1 MLRSFPRSLRRY
13 ATSAHPVA
21 KYDVCVIGGGHAG
34 CEAAAGAARA
44 GARTLLL
51 TQKLE
56 TIGEMSCNP
65 SIGGVGKGT
74 LVREVDALGGVMG
87 RAADEAGI
95 QWHMLN
101 RSKGPAVWGPRAQMD
116 RTLYKRAVQSTLS
129 RTPNLETRAASV
141 HDLVLQPHSSANPL
155 TQQSVVGVR
164 LDTGEMIKCSE
175 VVICTGTFLAGEIH
189 IGHKSFPAGRHNDP
203 ASPASGLSSSLHR
216 AGFQLGRL
224 KTGTPARLDKQSIN
238 FHGLERQDGDIP
250 ASGFAYW
257 GPGVKYENQ
266 QVACYKTTTTPETHR
281 IITENIDKTMHIRET
296 VKGPRYCPSLEAK
309 VLRFTEKLGHIIW
322 LEPEGFDSDLIYPNG
337 LSNSMPEDVQELLV
351 RSVPGLENAKIIRP
365 AYGVEYD
372 HIDPRELNHT
382 LETKRIRGLFLAG
395 QINGTTGYEE
405 AAAQGV
411 LAGINAG
418 LSALGK
424 KPMVIGRA
432 EGYLGV
438 MVDDLIGKGV
448 EEPYRMFTS
457 RAEYRMSIRSDNADM
472 RLTPKGRAAGVV
484 CDGRW
489 AEFESMKR
497 DMDRAV
503 ELLGECVLSPQK
515 WESHG
520 IAAKRDGVPRSG
532 LEMLRN
538 PGINCQKLGGA
549 IPELSKLDPKAL
561 ARVDVEGQYMHH
573 LKRQEADIRAF
584 ASDEMLILDPSLDY
598 DSVIG
603 LSTEVRER
611 LKRTRPGSIYFKRM
625 ETKTMQRSGLN
636 LLSLDGGGITGLSS
650 LLIIKEIMTRLQ
662 GKDQKALK
670 PYEYFDMI
678 AGTGTGALHMSID
691 DAIKSYLHLMRTVFS
706 ERKFTMKQDTGVFK
720 STVLERVL
728 RELINGM
735 AGDPNATLMEPARDG
750 EVQCKVIVY
759 AMSSFNLTSSTPIPF
774 RSYSSATAATS
785 CPIWEVLRATTTHP
799 GLFKGI
805 EVDAEGLGIRN
816 RFTHGGLGCANPTPH
831 LLEEAKKEY
840 PHRAVA
846 SIISIGTGHPKAIQV
861 TTRNLGNSWA
871 NGGSAIM
878 KAMQAAHE
886 MAEGSERVAEEIAR
900 RFAVIEHGYYRLNV
914 QQGTQGVEFDD
925 WERLDEVAEHTRV
938 YLDQA
943 ETRLKLDRLVNA
955 ALERIAVMQVARI
968 DGHIES
974 STDPMQYRIRSC
986 PSSSQRFTGR
996 GHHLKLV
1003 KAYFLCDS
1011 PGRRLFVLYGLG
1023 GVGKTQVALRC
1034 IEELRGRFVH
1044 VIFVDASSNDS
1055 IQTSLTTIALKNNLG
1070 KTHED
1075 TLNWINRHSRNCLY
1089 VLDNAD
1095 DPKVRLQSYFPQS
1108 GDYNILVTTR
1118 CSELADLAGSVDAV
1132 CSLSGLHEDDAVE
1145 LLLRTAKLSPDEM
1158 DELDKVAM
1166 HSLLKRFDYLALAVV
1181 QAGAYIRKMQLSISQ
1196 YWDRYSVCQKAVL
1209 ERGIGIGLDGYEKT
1223 VYTTWELS
1231 LKQIS
1236 SYAMELLFLIA
1247 FLHREEIL
1255 EEIFQR
1261 AARNMQN
1268 YEDEAPLENEQ
1279 STVEQ
1284 RVKRFLRHLIDG
1296 HWEDTFTLYMGEL
1309 MSFSLV
1315 TYDRASQAYAIH
1327 PLVQD
1332 WAQESASK
1340 KMISIQHSALLL
1352 ALSIDWNR
1360 GSTDYAYKRRILS
1373 NIDLIFKGFQLHDVD
1388 TLARFAEVYRTAGQ
1402 FSNEAALW
1410 DHVVTIQKHKIG
1422 ERHPR
1427 VLANISN
1434 LANAYQEK
1442 RELKVAK
1449 ELQETTLAAQIQELG
1464 QDHPDTL
1471 KTMHR
1476 LAWTLYLEEK
1486 YEEAEPLLTAV
1497 VASRKKVLEDDHPDT
1512 LESLD
1517 DLASIYE
1524 LQGHLVKAEQL
1535 KVVVLATRK
1544 RLLGE
1549 DHADTLEGMDNL
1561 AHTYRKQDRLAEA
1574 EQLYKTVLVSR
1585 KRILGDDHQN
1595 TMATMRSLAQTYD
1608 NQGQLAKAEELYK
1621 AVLALQKRVLGDD
1634 HQDTMITMHNLAQTC
1649 GNQGRLAEA
1658 EELYM
1663 TVLASDKRM
1672 LGDDH
1677 PDTIAT
1683 MHNLAQTYGSQ
1694 GRLAEAEELYTSV
1707 LVSQKQVLGDDHRD
1721 TMVTIHNLAQ
1731 TYGNQG
1737 RLAEAEELY
1746 KAVLVL
1752 QKRVLGDDHRDTMS
1766 TMHNLAH
1773 THGNQGRLA
1782 KARELYMSVLA
1793 SQKQVLGD
1801 DHQDTMITMHNL
1813 ARTCGNQGRLAEAEE
1828 LYTNLLAS
1836 QKRVLGDDHRDTM
1849 AVMHDLAQTY
1859 SNQGRS
1865 TEAEELYT
1873 TVLASRKRMLG
1884 DDHRDT
1890 MVTMHNLAQTHV
1902 DRGRLAEAE
1911 ELYANVISA
1920 WVRTLGEDCGET
1932 LNSVVGLIQVYTLQ
1946 HRFEEAEALAIPT
1959 LESCRRTLGANH
1971 SYTIYTMIYLEDIY
1985 SSLGKIAERNA
1996 LREERV
2002 AIDFSDLSS

>member
-129 RTPNLETRAASV
+129 RTPNLETAASSV
-141 HDLVLQPHSSANPL
+141 HDLVLQPYSSANPL

-257 GPGVKYENQ
+257 GPAVKYENQ

-489 AEFESMKR
+489 AEFESMKG

-538 PGINCQKLGGA
+538 PGINCQKLAGA

-603 LSTEVRER
+603 IQNHELAALLSNHSMKPRGTQTVRSAPMLLMEDV
-611 LKRTRPGSIYFKRM
+611 YFKRM

-662 GKDQKALK
+662 EKDQQKALK

-678 AGTGTGALHMSID
+678 AGTGTGAISAIMLGRLHMSID

-706 ERKFTMKQDTGVFK
+706 ERKFTMKWDTGAFK
-720 STVLERVL
+720 STVLEREL
-728 RELINGM
+728 KDLINRM
-735 AGDPNATLMEPARDG
+735 AGDPNTTLMQSARGG

-785 CPIWEVLRATTTHP
+785 CSIWEVLRATTTHP

-805 EVDAEGLGIRN
+805 EVDVEG
-816 RFTHGGLGCANPTPH
+816 
-831 LLEEAKKEY
+831 LEEAKKEY
-840 PHRAVA
+840 PDRAVA
-846 SIISIGTGHPKAIQV
+846 SIISVGTGHPKAIQV
-861 TTRNLGNSWA
+861 TTGNLGSSWA
-871 NGGSAIM
+871 NGRSAIV

-886 MAEGSERVAEEIAR
+886 MAEGSERVAEEMAR

-938 YLDQA
+938 YLDRA
-943 ETRLKLDRLVNA
+943 EIRLKLDRLVNA
-955 ALERIAVMQVARI
+955 ALERIPVMQVARI
-968 DGHIES
+968 
-974 STDPMQYRIRSC
+974 
-986 PSSSQRFTGR
+986 
-996 GHHLKLV
+996 
-1003 KAYFLCDS
+1003 
-1011 PGRRLFVLYGLG
+1011 
-1023 GVGKTQVALRC
+1023 VGKTQVALRC
-1034 IEELRGRFVH
+1034 IEELRERFVH

-1145 LLLRTAKLSPDEM
+1145 LLLRTAKLSPDKM

-1196 YWDRYSVCQKAVL
+1196 YWDRYSVHQKAVL
-1209 ERGIGIGLDGYEKT
+1209 ERAA
-1223 VYTTWELS
+1223 VPHRV
-1231 LKQIS
+1231 
-1236 SYAMELLFLIA
+1236 
-1247 FLHREEIL
+1247 LHREEIL

-1279 STVEQ
+1279 SAVEE
-1284 RVKRFLRHLIDG
+1284 RVKGFLRHLIDSQ
-1296 HWEDTFTLYMGEL
+1296 WEDTFTFYMGEL

-1360 GSTDYAYKRRILS
+1360 GSTDYAYKR
-1373 NIDLIFKGFQLHDVD
+1373 H

-1410 DHVVTIQKHKIG
+1410 DHVVTIQKQKIG
-1422 ERHPR
+1422 ERETR
-1427 VLANISN
+1427 AEDS
-1434 LANAYQEK
+1434 K
-1442 RELKVAK
+1442 RTSKTA
-1449 ELQETTLAAQIQELG
+1449 LAAQIQELG

-1471 KTMHR
+1471 KTMHG

-1497 VASRKKVLEDDHPDT
+1497 VASRKKVLEEDHPDT

-1549 DHADTLEGMDNL
+1549 DHADTLEGMNNL

-1574 EQLYKTVLVSR
+1574 EQLYKTCC
-1585 KRILGDDHQN
+1585 
-1595 TMATMRSLAQTYD
+1595 LAQTYD

-1621 AVLALQKRVLGDD
+1621 AVLVLQKRVLGDD
-1634 HQDTMITMHNLAQTC
+1634 HRDTM
-1649 GNQGRLAEA
+1649 
-1658 EELYM
+1658 
-1663 TVLASDKRM
+1663 V
-1672 LGDDH
+1672 
-1677 PDTIAT
+1677 T
-1683 MHNLAQTYGSQ
+1683 MHNLAQTYGDDHRDTMVTMYNLAHTYGKQ
-1694 GRLAEAEELYTSV
+1694 GRLAEAEELYTTV
-1707 LVSQKQVLGDDHRD
+1707 LVSQEQVLGDDHRD
-1721 TMVTIHNLAQ
+1721 TMVTMHNLAHTYGKQGRLAEAEELYTTERVLGDDHRDTMATMHNLAQ

-1752 QKRVLGDDHRDTMS
+1752 QKQVLGDDHRDTM
-1766 TMHNLAH
+1766 
-1773 THGNQGRLA
+1773 
-1782 KARELYMSVLA
+1782 
-1793 SQKQVLGD
+1793 
-1801 DHQDTMITMHNL
+1801 ITMHNL
-1813 ARTCGNQGRLAEAEE
+1813 AQTYGNQGRLAEAEE
-1828 LYTNLLAS
+1828 LYT
-1836 QKRVLGDDHRDTM
+1836 
-1849 AVMHDLAQTY
+1849 
-1859 SNQGRS
+1859 
-1865 TEAEELYT
+1865 
-1873 TVLASRKRMLG
+1873 TVLAVEKRVLG

-1890 MVTMHNLAQTHV
+1890 MVTMHNLAHTYAKQ
-1902 DRGRLAEAE
+1902 GQLAEAE
-1911 ELYANVISA
+1911 ELYTNVISA
-1920 WVRTLGEDCGET
+1920 WVRTLGK
-1932 LNSVVGLIQVYTLQ
+1932 
-1946 HRFEEAEALAIPT
+1946 
-1959 LESCRRTLGANH
+1959 
-1971 SYTIYTMIYLEDIY
+1971 MIEKRSI
-1985 SSLGKIAERNA
+1985 
-1996 LREERV
+1996 V
-2002 AIDFSDLSS
+2002 

>member
-1 MLRSFPRSLRRY
+1 
-13 ATSAHPVA
+13 
-21 KYDVCVIGGGHAG
+21 
-34 CEAAAGAARA
+34 
-44 GARTLLL
+44 
-51 TQKLE
+51 
-56 TIGEMSCNP
+56 
-65 SIGGVGKGT
+65 
-74 LVREVDALGGVMG
+74 
-87 RAADEAGI
+87 
-95 QWHMLN
+95 
-101 RSKGPAVWGPRAQMD
+101 
-116 RTLYKRAVQSTLS
+116 
-129 RTPNLETRAASV
+129 
-141 HDLVLQPHSSANPL
+141 
-155 TQQSVVGVR
+155 
-164 LDTGEMIKCSE
+164 
-175 VVICTGTFLAGEIH
+175 
-189 IGHKSFPAGRHNDP
+189 
-203 ASPASGLSSSLHR
+203 
-216 AGFQLGRL
+216 
-224 KTGTPARLDKQSIN
+224 
-238 FHGLERQDGDIP
+238 
-250 ASGFAYW
+250 
-257 GPGVKYENQ
+257 
-266 QVACYKTTTTPETHR
+266 
-281 IITENIDKTMHIRET
+281 
-296 VKGPRYCPSLEAK
+296 
-309 VLRFTEKLGHIIW
+309 
-322 LEPEGFDSDLIYPNG
+322 
-337 LSNSMPEDVQELLV
+337 
-351 RSVPGLENAKIIRP
+351 
-365 AYGVEYD
+365 
-372 HIDPRELNHT
+372 
-382 LETKRIRGLFLAG
+382 
-395 QINGTTGYEE
+395 INGTTGYEE

-424 KPMVIGRA
+424 EPIVIGRA

-489 AEFESMKR
+489 AEFESMKG

-538 PGINCQKLGGA
+538 PGINCQKLAGA

-611 LKRTRPGSIYFKRM
+611 LKRTRPGSIVRRCETDGRHDCVVCSTVIETCKKDGECRESYYLGLFDVVSVSDSVDHHTTSLPTGSRSWEICPVLKRYLQYFKRM

-636 LLSLDGGGITGLSS
+636 LLSLDSGGITGLSS

-678 AGTGTGALHMSID
+678 AGTGTGAISAVMLGRLHMSID

-706 ERKFTMKQDTGVFK
+706 ERKFTMKWDTGAFK
-720 STVLERVL
+720 STVLEREL
-728 RELINGM
+728 KDLINRM
-735 AGDPNATLMEPARDG
+735 AGDPNTTLMQSAGGG

-785 CPIWEVLRATTTHP
+785 CSIWKVLRATTTHP

-900 RFAVIEHGYYRLNV
+900 RFAIIEHGYYRLNV

-943 ETRLKLDRLVNA
+943 EIRLKLDRLVNA

-1034 IEELRGRFVH
+1034 IEELRERFVH

-1261 AARNMQN
+1261 AVRNMQN

-1427 VLANISN
+1427 ALANISN

-1471 KTMHR
+1471 KTMHG

-1497 VASRKKVLEDDHPDT
+1497 VTSRKKVLEEDHPDT

-1585 KRILGDDHQN
+1585 KRILGDDHQS
-1595 TMATMRSLAQTYD
+1595 TM
-1608 NQGQLAKAEELYK
+1608 
-1621 AVLALQKRVLGDD
+1621 
-1634 HQDTMITMHNLAQTC
+1634 
-1649 GNQGRLAEA
+1649 
-1658 EELYM
+1658 
-1663 TVLASDKRM
+1663 
-1672 LGDDH
+1672 
-1677 PDTIAT
+1677 AT
-1683 MHNLAQTYGSQ
+1683 MHNLAHTY
-1694 GRLAEAEELYTSV
+1694 
-1707 LVSQKQVLGDDHRD
+1707 D
-1721 TMVTIHNLAQ
+1721 
-1731 TYGNQG
+1731 NQG
-1737 RLAEAEELY
+1737 RLAKAEELY

-1752 QKRVLGDDHRDTMS
+1752 QKRVLGDDHRNTMT

-1773 THGNQGRLA
+1773 T
-1782 KARELYMSVLA
+1782 Y
-1793 SQKQVLGD
+1793 D
-1801 DHQDTMITMHNL
+1801 
-1813 ARTCGNQGRLAEAEE
+1813 NQGRLAEAEE
-1828 LYTNLLAS
+1828 LYTTVLAS
-1836 QKRVLGDDHRDTM
+1836 QKRMLGDDHRDTM

-1859 SNQGRS
+1859 GNQGR
-1865 TEAEELYT
+1865 L
-1873 TVLASRKRMLG
+1873 
-1884 DDHRDT
+1884 
-1890 MVTMHNLAQTHV
+1890 
-1902 DRGRLAEAE
+1902 
-1911 ELYANVISA
+1911 
-1920 WVRTLGEDCGET
+1920 
-1932 LNSVVGLIQVYTLQ
+1932 
-1946 HRFEEAEALAIPT
+1946 
-1959 LESCRRTLGANH
+1959 
-1971 SYTIYTMIYLEDIY
+1971 
-1985 SSLGKIAERNA
+1985 
-1996 LREERV
+1996 
-2002 AIDFSDLSS
+2002 

>member
-129 RTPNLETRAASV
+129 RTPNLETRASSV
-141 HDLVLQPHSSANPL
+141 HDLVLQPYSSANPL

-257 GPGVKYENQ
+257 GPAVKYENQ

-484 CDGRW
+484 CGGRW
-489 AEFESMKR
+489 AQFESMKR

-538 PGINCQKLGGA
+538 PGISCQKLAGA
-549 IPELSKLDPKAL
+549 IPQLGKLDPKAL

-584 ASDEMLILDPSLDY
+584 ASDEMLILDSSLDY

-662 GKDQKALK
+662 EKDQQKALK

-678 AGTGTGALHMSID
+678 AGTGTGAISAIMLGRLHMSID

-706 ERKFTMKQDTGVFK
+706 ERKFTMKWDTGAFK
-720 STVLERVL
+720 STVLER
-728 RELINGM
+728 ELKDLISRM
-735 AGDPNATLMEPARDG
+735 AGDPNATLMQSAGGG
-750 EVQCKVIVY
+750 EAQCKVIVY

-774 RSYSSATAATS
+774 RSYSSATAAS
-785 CPIWEVLRATTTHP
+785 SRPIWEVLRATTAHP
-799 GLFKGI
+799 GLFKAI
-805 EVDAEGLGIRN
+805 EVDVEGLGIRN
-816 RFTHGGLGCANPTPH
+816 RFTHGGLGCANPTPY
-831 LLEEAKKEY
+831 LLEEAKNEY

-846 SIISIGTGHPKAIQV
+846 SIISIGTGQPKTIQV
-861 TTRNLGNSWA
+861 TTGNLGSSRTDR
-871 NGGSAIM
+871 GSAIV

-886 MAEGSERVAEEIAR
+886 MAEGSERVAEEMAR
-900 RFAVIEHGYYRLNV
+900 RFAVIDHGYYRLNV
-914 QQGTQGVEFDD
+914 QQGTQGVESDD
-925 WERLDEVAEHTRV
+925 WERLDEIAEHTRA

-943 ETRLKLDRLVNA
+943 EVRLKLDRLVNI
-955 ALERIAVMQVARI
+955 ALERIAVIQVARI

-974 STDPMQYRIRSC
+974 STDPIQYRIRSC

-996 GHHLKLV
+996 GYHVQLV

-1023 GVGKTQVALRC
+1023 GAGKTQVALRC
-1034 IEELRGRFVH
+1034 IEELRERFAH
-1044 VIFVDASSNDS
+1044 VIFVDASSNSS
-1055 IQTSLTTIALKNNLG
+1055 IQTSLTTIALKHNLG
-1070 KTHED
+1070 KTHEEMLD
-1075 TLNWINRHSRNCLY
+1075 WINRHSHNCLY

-1095 DPKVRLQSYFPQS
+1095 DPKMRLQSYFPQS

-1118 CSELADLAGSVDAV
+1118 CSELADLAGSIDAV
-1132 CSLSGLHEDDAVE
+1132 CSLSGLQENDAVE
-1145 LLLRTAKLSPDEM
+1145 LLLRTAKLNPDNM
-1158 DELDKVAM
+1158 DELDKAAM

-1181 QAGAYIRKMQLSISQ
+1181 QAGAYIWKMQLSISQ
-1196 YWDRYSVCQKAVL
+1196 YWDRYSVRRKAVL

-1247 FLHREEIL
+1247 FLHREGIL
-1255 EEIFQR
+1255 EEIFRR
-1261 AARNMQN
+1261 AARNLQK
-1268 YEDEAPLENEQ
+1268 YEDEALLEKEQ
-1279 STVEQ
+1279 SGVEQ
-1284 RVKRFLRHLIDG
+1284 RVKSFLRHLIDSQ
-1296 HWEDTFTLYMGEL
+1296 WEDTFTLYMGEL

-1315 TYDRASQAYAIH
+1315 VYDHASQAYAIH

-1332 WAQESASK
+1332 WAQEFASK

-1352 ALSIDWNR
+1352 ALSIDRNR
-1360 GSTDYAYKRRILS
+1360 GRNDYVYKRRILP
-1373 NIDLIFKGFQLHDVD
+1373 NVDLIFKEFRLHDID
-1388 TLARFAEVYRTAGQ
+1388 TLARFAEVYRTVGQ

-1410 DHVVTIQKHKIG
+1410 DCVVTTQKQEIG

-1427 VLANISN
+1427 TLANISN
-1434 LANAYQEK
+1434 LARAYQEK
-1442 RELKVAK
+1442 RELKIAK
-1449 ELQETTLAAQIQELG
+1449 ELQETALAAQVQELG

-1471 KTMHR
+1471 DTMHG
-1476 LAWTLYLEEK
+1476 LAWTLYMEGK
-1486 YEEAEPLLTAV
+1486 YDEAEPLLTTV
-1497 VASRKKVLEDDHPDT
+1497 VTSRKKVLEEDHLDT
-1512 LESLD
+1512 LESSD

-1524 LQGHLVKAEQL
+1524 SQGHLAKAEQL
-1535 KVVVLATRK
+1535 RVVVLATRK
-1544 RLLGE
+1544 RLLEE
-1549 DHADTLEGMDNL
+1549 DHVDILEGMSNL
-1561 AHTYRKQDRLAEA
+1561 AYTYSK
-1574 EQLYKTVLVSR
+1574 
-1585 KRILGDDHQN
+1585 
-1595 TMATMRSLAQTYD
+1595 
-1608 NQGQLAKAEELYK
+1608 
-1621 AVLALQKRVLGDD
+1621 
-1634 HQDTMITMHNLAQTC
+1634 
-1649 GNQGRLAEA
+1649 
-1658 EELYM
+1658 
-1663 TVLASDKRM
+1663 
-1672 LGDDH
+1672 
-1677 PDTIAT
+1677 
-1683 MHNLAQTYGSQ
+1683 Q
-1694 GRLAEAEELYTSV
+1694 GRLAEAEELYTT
-1707 LVSQKQVLGDDHRD
+1707 LLASQKRVLGDDHRD
-1721 TMVTIHNLAQ
+1721 TMAVMHDLAQ

-1737 RLAEAEELY
+1737 RLVEAEELY
-1746 KAVLVL
+1746 TTVLASRK
-1752 QKRVLGDDHRDTMS
+1752 QVLGDDHRGTMS

-1782 KARELYMSVLA
+1782 KARELYKTVLS
-1793 SQKQVLGD
+1793 SQKRVLGD

-1865 TEAEELYT
+1865 AEAEELYT

-1902 DRGRLAEAE
+1902 DQGRLAEAE

-1971 SYTIYTMIYLEDIY
+1971 SYTIYTMTYLEDIY
-1985 SSLGKIAERNA
+1985 FSLGKIAERNA

>member
-141 HDLVLQPHSSANPL
+141 HDLVLQPYSSANPL
-155 TQQSVVGVR
+155 TQQSVVG
-164 LDTGEMIKCSE
+164 
-175 VVICTGTFLAGEIH
+175 
-189 IGHKSFPAGRHNDP
+189 
-203 ASPASGLSSSLHR
+203 
-216 AGFQLGRL
+216 LGRL

-281 IITENIDKTMHIRET
+281 IITGNIDKTMHIRET

-351 RSVPGLENAKIIRP
+351 RSVPGLENAKIVRP

-489 AEFESMKR
+489 AEFESMKG

-538 PGINCQKLGGA
+538 PGINCQKLAGA

-584 ASDEMLILDPSLDY
+584 ASDEILVLDPSLDY

-611 LKRTRPGSIYFKRM
+611 LKRTRPGSIGAAKRM
-625 ETKTMQRSGLN
+625 EGMTASSAYFKPIETETMQQSGLN

-662 GKDQKALK
+662 EKDQQKALK

-678 AGTGTGALHMSID
+678 AGTGTGAISAVMLGRLHMSID

-706 ERKFTMKQDTGVFK
+706 ERKFTMKRDTGAFK
-720 STVLERVL
+720 STVLER
-728 RELINGM
+728 ELKELVNRM
-735 AGDPNATLMEPARDG
+735 AGDPNATLMGSARG
-750 EVQCKVIVY
+750 EGLQCKVIVY

-774 RSYSSATAATS
+774 RSYSSATVATS
-785 CPIWEVLRATTTHP
+785 CPIWEVLRATMAHP
-799 GLFKGI
+799 ELFKGI
-805 EVDAEGLGIRN
+805 EVDVEGLGIRN
-816 RFTHGGLGCANPTPH
+816 RFTDGGLGCANPTPH

-861 TTRNLGNSWA
+861 TTGKLGGSWA
-871 NGGSAIM
+871 NRGPAIA
-878 KAMQAAHE
+878 KAMQAAHG
-886 MAEGSERVAEEIAR
+886 MAEGSERVAEEMAR
-900 RFAVIEHGYYRLNV
+900 RFAGIGHSYYRLNV
-914 QQGTQGVEFDD
+914 QQGIQGVKYDD

-943 ETRLKLDRLVNA
+943 EMRSKLNRLVNA

-974 STDPMQYRIRSC
+974 STDPMQYQIRSC

-996 GHHLKLV
+996 GYHVKLI

-1023 GVGKTQVALRC
+1023 GAGKTQVALRC
-1034 IEELRGRFVH
+1034 IEELRERFVH
-1044 VIFVDASSNDS
+1044 VIFVDASSNSS

-1070 KTHED
+1070 KTHEEMLD
-1075 TLNWINRHSRNCLY
+1075 WINRHSHNCLY

-1095 DPKVRLQSYFPQS
+1095 DPKMRLQSYFPQS

-1118 CSELADLAGSVDAV
+1118 CSELADLAGSIDAI
-1132 CSLSGLHEDDAVE
+1132 CSLSGLQEDDAVE
-1145 LLLRTAKLSPDEM
+1145 LLLRTAKLSLDKM
-1158 DELDKVAM
+1158 DELDKAAM

-1181 QAGAYIRKMQLSISQ
+1181 QAGAYIWKMQLSISQ
-1196 YWDRYSVCQKAVL
+1196 YWDRYSVRQKAVL

-1236 SYAMELLFLIA
+1236 SHAMELLFLIA

-1261 AARNMQN
+1261 AARNMQKD
-1268 YEDEAPLENEQ
+1268 EDEALLRNEQ
-1279 STVEQ
+1279 SAVEQ
-1284 RVKRFLRHLIDG
+1284 RVKNFLRHLIESR
-1296 HWEDTFTLYMGEL
+1296 WEDTFTLYMGEL

-1340 KMISIQHSALLL
+1340 EMISIQHSALLL

-1360 GSTDYAYKRRILS
+1360 GSADYAYKRRILP
-1373 NIDLIFKGFQLHDVD
+1373 NVNLIFKEFRLHDID
-1388 TLARFAEVYRTAGQ
+1388 TLARFAEVYRSAGQ
-1402 FSNEAALW
+1402 FNNEAALW
-1410 DHVVTIQKHKIG
+1410 DHVVITQKQQIG

-1427 VLANISN
+1427 TLANISN
-1434 LANAYQEK
+1434 LAKAYQEK
-1442 RELKVAK
+1442 RELKISK
-1449 ELQETTLAAQIQELG
+1449 ELQETALAAQVQELG

-1471 KTMHR
+1471 ETMHR
-1476 LAWTLYLEEK
+1476 LAWTLYLEGK
-1486 YEEAEPLLTAV
+1486 YDKAEPLLTTV
-1497 VASRKKVLEDDHPDT
+1497 VTSRKKVLEEDHLDT

-1517 DLASIYE
+1517 DLAAIYGS
-1524 LQGHLVKAEQL
+1524 QGHLVKAEQL
-1535 KVVVLATRK
+1535 RAVVLATRK

-1549 DHADTLEGMDNL
+1549 DHVDVLEGMSN
-1561 AHTYRKQDRLAEA
+1561 
-1574 EQLYKTVLVSR
+1574 
-1585 KRILGDDHQN
+1585 
-1595 TMATMRSLAQTYD
+1595 LAQTYSEQD
-1608 NQGQLAKAEELYK
+1608 RSAEAEELYRT
-1621 AVLALQKRVLGDD
+1621 ALASQKRVLGDD
-1634 HQDTMITMHNLAQTC
+1634 HRDTMTTMHNLAHTYV
-1649 GNQGRLAEA
+1649 NQGRLAEA

-1663 TVLASDKRM
+1663 TVLASRKRM

-1677 PDTIAT
+1677 RETIA
-1683 MHNLAQTYGSQ
+1683 
-1694 GRLAEAEELYTSV
+1694 
-1707 LVSQKQVLGDDHRD
+1707 
-1721 TMVTIHNLAQ
+1721 TIHNLAQ

-1746 KAVLVL
+1746 
-1752 QKRVLGDDHRDTMS
+1752 R
-1766 TMHNLAH
+1766 
-1773 THGNQGRLA
+1773 
-1782 KARELYMSVLA
+1782 
-1793 SQKQVLGD
+1793 
-1801 DHQDTMITMHNL
+1801 
-1813 ARTCGNQGRLAEAEE
+1813 
-1828 LYTNLLAS
+1828 
-1836 QKRVLGDDHRDTM
+1836 
-1849 AVMHDLAQTY
+1849 
-1859 SNQGRS
+1859 
-1865 TEAEELYT
+1865 
-1873 TVLASRKRMLG
+1873 TVLASLKRLLG

-1890 MVTMHNLAQTHV
+1890 MVTMHNLAQTYGNQ
-1902 DRGRLAEAE
+1902 GRLAEAE
-1911 ELYANVISA
+1911 ELYKTVLDSQKRVLGDDHRDTMTTMHNLAQTYGNQGRLAEAEELYTTVLDSQKRVLGDDHRYTMVTMYNLAHTYGNQGRLAEAEELYTNVVITR
-1920 WVRTLGEDCGET
+1920 VRTLGEDHRET
-1932 LNSVVGLIQVYTLQ
+1932 LDSIIGLVRVYTLQ

-1959 LESCRRTLGANH
+1959 LESCRRTLGPNH
-1971 SYTIYTMIYLEDIY
+1971 SYTIYTMVYLEDIY
-1985 SSLGKIAERNA
+1985 SLLGKIAERDA

-2002 AIDFSDLSS
+2002 VVDFSDLDS

>member
-155 TQQSVVGVR
+155 TQQSVAGVR

-224 KTGTPARLDKQSIN
+224 KTGTPARLDKQSIS

-257 GPGVKYENQ
+257 GPGVKYE
-266 QVACYKTTTTPETHR
+266 VPCYKTTTTPETHR

-351 RSVPGLENAKIIRP
+351 RSVPGLENAKIVRP

-372 HIDPRELNHT
+372 HIDPRELNRACHA
-382 LETKRIRGLFLAG
+382 LVTKRIRGLFLAG

-448 EEPYRMFTS
+448 ED

-503 ELLGECVLSPQK
+503 ELLGECVLSPQM
-515 WESHG
+515 EFQG
-520 IAAKRDGVPRSG
+520 GGCPRQCSEPCPTYHLSG

-538 PGINCQKLGGA
+538 PGINCQKLAGA

-561 ARVDVEGQYMHH
+561 ARVDVEG
-573 LKRQEADIRAF
+573 RW
-584 ASDEMLILDPSLDY
+584 LILQDKADSDGWTGRCETDGRHDCVVCSTVIETCKKDGECRESYYLGLFDVVSVSDCELPLASFYMMCMNKNPRTLTGIQNHERTALFGSAPMLLMKGTLYILLIAVDHHTTSLP
-598 DSVIG
+598 
-603 LSTEVRER
+603 T
-611 LKRTRPGSIYFKRM
+611 GSRSWEICP
-625 ETKTMQRSGLN
+625 RSGLN
-636 LLSLDGGGITGLSS
+636 LLSLDSGGITGLSS

-678 AGTGTGALHMSID
+678 AGTGTGAID

-706 ERKFTMKQDTGVFK
+706 ERKFTMKWDTGAFK
-720 STVLERVL
+720 STVLEREL
-728 RELINGM
+728 KDLINRM
-735 AGDPNATLMEPARDG
+735 AGDPNTTLMQSAGGG
-750 EVQCKVIVY
+750 EVQLY

-785 CPIWEVLRATTTHP
+785 CSIWKVLRATTTHP

-900 RFAVIEHGYYRLNV
+900 RFAIIEHGYYRLNV

-943 ETRLKLDRLVNA
+943 EIRLKLDRLVNA

-968 DGHIES
+968 GLDGHIES

-1034 IEELRGRFVH
+1034 IEELR
-1044 VIFVDASSNDS
+1044 
-1055 IQTSLTTIALKNNLG
+1055 
-1070 KTHED
+1070 
-1075 TLNWINRHSRNCLY
+1075 
-1089 VLDNAD
+1089 
-1095 DPKVRLQSYFPQS
+1095 
-1108 GDYNILVTTR
+1108 
-1118 CSELADLAGSVDAV
+1118 
-1132 CSLSGLHEDDAVE
+1132 
-1145 LLLRTAKLSPDEM
+1145 
-1158 DELDKVAM
+1158 
-1166 HSLLKRFDYLALAVV
+1166 
-1181 QAGAYIRKMQLSISQ
+1181 
-1196 YWDRYSVCQKAVL
+1196 
-1209 ERGIGIGLDGYEKT
+1209 ER
-1223 VYTTWELS
+1223 
-1231 LKQIS
+1231 
-1236 SYAMELLFLIA
+1236 
-1247 FLHREEIL
+1247 
-1255 EEIFQR
+1255 
-1261 AARNMQN
+1261 
-1268 YEDEAPLENEQ
+1268 
-1279 STVEQ
+1279 
-1284 RVKRFLRHLIDG
+1284 
-1296 HWEDTFTLYMGEL
+1296 
-1309 MSFSLV
+1309 
-1315 TYDRASQAYAIH
+1315 
-1327 PLVQD
+1327 
-1332 WAQESASK
+1332 
-1340 KMISIQHSALLL
+1340 
-1352 ALSIDWNR
+1352 
-1360 GSTDYAYKRRILS
+1360 
-1373 NIDLIFKGFQLHDVD
+1373 
-1388 TLARFAEVYRTAGQ
+1388 
-1402 FSNEAALW
+1402 
-1410 DHVVTIQKHKIG
+1410 
-1422 ERHPR
+1422 
-1427 VLANISN
+1427 
-1434 LANAYQEK
+1434 
-1442 RELKVAK
+1442 
-1449 ELQETTLAAQIQELG
+1449 
-1464 QDHPDTL
+1464 
-1471 KTMHR
+1471 
-1476 LAWTLYLEEK
+1476 
-1486 YEEAEPLLTAV
+1486 
-1497 VASRKKVLEDDHPDT
+1497 
-1512 LESLD
+1512 
-1517 DLASIYE
+1517 
-1524 LQGHLVKAEQL
+1524 
-1535 KVVVLATRK
+1535 
-1544 RLLGE
+1544 
-1549 DHADTLEGMDNL
+1549 
-1561 AHTYRKQDRLAEA
+1561 
-1574 EQLYKTVLVSR
+1574 
-1585 KRILGDDHQN
+1585 
-1595 TMATMRSLAQTYD
+1595 
-1608 NQGQLAKAEELYK
+1608 
-1621 AVLALQKRVLGDD
+1621 
-1634 HQDTMITMHNLAQTC
+1634 
-1649 GNQGRLAEA
+1649 
-1658 EELYM
+1658 
-1663 TVLASDKRM
+1663 
-1672 LGDDH
+1672 
-1677 PDTIAT
+1677 
-1683 MHNLAQTYGSQ
+1683 
-1694 GRLAEAEELYTSV
+1694 
-1707 LVSQKQVLGDDHRD
+1707 
-1721 TMVTIHNLAQ
+1721 
-1731 TYGNQG
+1731 
-1737 RLAEAEELY
+1737 
-1746 KAVLVL
+1746 
-1752 QKRVLGDDHRDTMS
+1752 
-1766 TMHNLAH
+1766 
-1773 THGNQGRLA
+1773 
-1782 KARELYMSVLA
+1782 
-1793 SQKQVLGD
+1793 
-1801 DHQDTMITMHNL
+1801 
-1813 ARTCGNQGRLAEAEE
+1813 
-1828 LYTNLLAS
+1828 
-1836 QKRVLGDDHRDTM
+1836 
-1849 AVMHDLAQTY
+1849 
-1859 SNQGRS
+1859 
-1865 TEAEELYT
+1865 
-1873 TVLASRKRMLG
+1873 
-1884 DDHRDT
+1884 
-1890 MVTMHNLAQTHV
+1890 
-1902 DRGRLAEAE
+1902 
-1911 ELYANVISA
+1911 
-1920 WVRTLGEDCGET
+1920 
-1932 LNSVVGLIQVYTLQ
+1932 
-1946 HRFEEAEALAIPT
+1946 
-1959 LESCRRTLGANH
+1959 
-1971 SYTIYTMIYLEDIY
+1971 
-1985 SSLGKIAERNA
+1985 
-1996 LREERV
+1996 
-2002 AIDFSDLSS
+2002 